1 MWTIWPSKVAQKFG
15 YFWDYFDKRKFLS
28 KNSCGYFLGDFWKKS
43 GSFLIQ
49 QLVTLVVN
57 LAKKLKLLFVGE
69 RLFVILSKVRSP
81 SNIHFERK
89 KLSEKEA

>member
-1 MWTIWPSKVAQKFG
+1 MATFWATFG
-15 YFWDYFDKRKFLS
+15 
-28 KNSCGYFLGDFWKKS
+28 KNRAL
-43 GSFLIQ
+43 FLIQ